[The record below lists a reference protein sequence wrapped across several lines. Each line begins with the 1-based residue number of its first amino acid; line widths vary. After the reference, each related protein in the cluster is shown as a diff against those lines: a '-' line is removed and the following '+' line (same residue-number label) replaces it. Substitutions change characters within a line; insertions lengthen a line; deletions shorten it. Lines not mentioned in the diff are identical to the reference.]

1 MLGSLHWSRS
11 VLYVHVRAAFSTL
24 GASRAICTQRHN
36 DKLLM
41 GRTEGQARTGSSNRP
56 TWLIRQTYLASSG
69 VIAWLIRQTY
79 LASSGVIAWLIRQ
92 TYLASSGVIGIRG
105 PLQIICPSRAPFWP
119 RVPGPIIRS
128 PLSRNILRGGPPSRR
143 TNRPT
148 WQVPGCQ
155 AAQSAPAEGDGV
167 FSILSVTVCH

>member
-79 LASSGVIAWLIRQ
+79 LASSGVI
-92 TYLASSGVIGIRG
+92 GIRG
-105 PLQIICPSRAPFWP
+105 PLQIICPSRASFWP

>member
-56 TWLIRQTYLASSG
+56 T
-69 VIAWLIRQTY
+69 
-79 LASSGVIAWLIRQ
+79 WLIRQ